1 MKSRYV
7 VVVFMK
13 NKIQKSSD
21 DDYVINEVE
30 KFFER
35 VFSHSTS
42 LSSTKSCNSSKILK
56 NSCDLSLLT

>member
-1 MKSRYV
+1 MKSRYVV

-21 DDYVINEVE
+21 DGYVIMEVE

-42 LSSTKSCNSSKILK
+42 LISTKSCSSKILK
-56 NSCDLSLLT
+56 KFL

>member
-7 VVVFMK
+7 IVVFMK

-21 DDYVINEVE
+21 DDYVMIMEVE

-42 LSSTKSCNSSKILK
+42 LSSTKSCSSSKILK
-56 NSCDLSLLT
+56 KFL